1 MNYFFYYLKRLSP
14 VIIYSIIAGCINSNA
29 QEVITTS
36 AGYFETPSMSLNW
49 TIGETAIET
58 YINDDIILTQGFN
71 QANIIIT
78 GITEETLS
86 DISISFYPNP
96 VKDIFTIKTE
106 SEQMTQLMAEVY
118 DLAGTKLISEK
129 INPGNTQINT
139 ERLTTSVYILKIN
152 DNQHVIKSFKF
163 IKTN

>member
-1 MNYFFYYLKRLSP
+1 MYYLYHFKRLLP
-14 VIIYSIIAGCINSNA
+14 VVIYCIIAGCINSTA
-29 QEVITTS
+29 QEVITPS

-49 TIGETAIET
+49 TIGETAVET

-78 GITEETLS
+78 GITEEFLS

-106 SEQMTQLMAEVY
+106 SGQMTQLTAEVY
-118 DLAGTKLISEK
+118 DLAGAKLISEN
-129 INPGNTQINT
+129 INQGNTQINT
-139 ERLTTSVYILKIN
+139 ERLTTSVYILKIY
-152 DNQHVIKSFKF
+152 DNQHIIKSFKF